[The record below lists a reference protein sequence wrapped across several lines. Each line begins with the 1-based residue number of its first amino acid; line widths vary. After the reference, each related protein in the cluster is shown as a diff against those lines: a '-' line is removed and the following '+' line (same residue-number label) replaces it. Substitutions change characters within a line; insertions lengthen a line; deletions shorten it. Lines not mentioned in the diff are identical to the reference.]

1 VIACNGPGWFDDG
14 TAERDGMTRDEL
26 LHLIAQGEGQRLKFK
41 QSLAE
46 LEDGVC
52 TVTAFANA
60 EGGVLLFG
68 VRADGTVIGVTL
80 GANTREQV
88 VNIIVDN
95 TDPPLYPQV
104 EYDEPFKS

>member
-1 VIACNGPGWFDDG
+1 MCTIA
-14 TAERDGMTRDEL
+14 
-26 LHLIAQGEGQRLKFK
+26 
-41 QSLAE
+41 
-46 LEDGVC
+46 
-52 TVTAFANA
+52 AFANA
-60 EGGVLLFG
+60 ESGTLLFG

-95 TDPPLYPQV
+95 TDPPLYPRV